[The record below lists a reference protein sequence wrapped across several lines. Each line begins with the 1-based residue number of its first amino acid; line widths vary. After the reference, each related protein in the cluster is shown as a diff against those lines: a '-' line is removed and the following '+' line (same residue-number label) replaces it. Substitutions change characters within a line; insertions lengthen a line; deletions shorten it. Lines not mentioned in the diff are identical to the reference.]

1 VITEFII
8 PAVVYS
14 EEGECGT
21 YDTQQVVFGR
31 ESCRACVEEGFL
43 AAVLAAVANA
53 LVLVIASSLFGAVV
67 VPPGETLT
75 LEPVIAASA
84 IGAVGAV
91 IALGAIGRFSR
102 RPIRV
107 FRVTALV
114 VLLLSLV
121 PIPLQGV
128 EGPSAGA
135 LALMHVLA
143 AAIVVGVLTTTRSG
157 R

>member
-1 VITEFII
+1 VELTTRNRLFSGGS
-8 PAVVYS
+8 PA
-14 EEGECGT
+14 
-21 YDTQQVVFGR
+21 GR
-31 ESCRACVEEGFL
+31 LLRRGLV

-75 LEPVIAASA
+75 LGPVIAASA
-84 IGAVGAV
+84 IGAVGAAV
-91 IALGAIGRFSR
+91 VLGIIGRFSR
-102 RPIRV
+102 RPIPV
-107 FRVTALV
+107 FRVIALV

-128 EGPSAGA
+128 AGPSAGV

>member
-1 VITEFII
+1 MESMMRNGAFSERS
-8 PAVVYS
+8 PA
-14 EEGECGT
+14 
-21 YDTQQVVFGR
+21 GR
-31 ESCRACVEEGFL
+31 LLRRGLL

-67 VPPGETLT
+67 VPPDEVLT
-75 LEPVIAASA
+75 LGPVVAASA
-84 IGAVGAV
+84 IGAVGAAIV
-91 IALGAIGRFSR
+91 LGVIGRFSR

-128 EGPSAGA
+128 AGPSAGA
-135 LALMHVLA
+135 LILLHVVV
-143 AAIVVGVLTTTRSG
+143 AAIVVGVLTTTPRG

>member
-1 VITEFII
+1 MGSTTSNGPSSVRVL
-8 PAVVYS
+8 A
-14 EEGECGT
+14 
-21 YDTQQVVFGR
+21 GR
-31 ESCRACVEEGFL
+31 LLRRGLL
-43 AAVLAAVANA
+43 AAVLAAVVSA
-53 LVLVIASSLFGAVV
+53 LVLVSASSLFGGVV

-75 LEPVIAASA
+75 LGPVIAASA
-84 IGAVGAV
+84 IGAVGGAIV
-91 IALGAIGRFSR
+91 LGIIGRFSR

-128 EGPSAGA
+128 AGPSAGA
-135 LALMHVLA
+135 LILMHVVV
-143 AAIVVGVLTTTRSG
+143 AAIVVGVLTTTPRG

>member
-1 VITEFII
+1 MESTTSNGPSSVRVL
-8 PAVVYS
+8 A
-14 EEGECGT
+14 
-21 YDTQQVVFGR
+21 GR
-31 ESCRACVEEGFL
+31 LLRRGLL
-43 AAVLAAVANA
+43 AAGLAAIANA
-53 LVLVIASSLFGAVV
+53 LVLVIASSLFGGVV
-67 VPPGETLT
+67 IPPGETLT
-75 LEPVIAASA
+75 LGPVIAASA
-84 IGAVGAV
+84 IGAIGAA
-91 IALGAIGRFSR
+91 IAFGIIGRFSR

-128 EGPSAGA
+128 AGSSAVA

>member
-1 VITEFII
+1 M
-8 PAVVYS
+8 
-14 EEGECGT
+14 
-21 YDTQQVVFGR
+21 
-31 ESCRACVEEGFL
+31 

-75 LEPVIAASA
+75 LGPVIAASA
-84 IGAVGAV
+84 IGAVGAAIV
-91 IALGAIGRFSR
+91 LGIIGRFSR
-102 RPIRV
+102 RPILV
-107 FRVTALV
+107 FRVIALV

-128 EGPSAGA
+128 AGPSAGV

>member
-1 VITEFII
+1 MESTTSNGPSSVRV
-8 PAVVYS
+8 PA
-14 EEGECGT
+14 
-21 YDTQQVVFGR
+21 GR
-31 ESCRACVEEGFL
+31 LLRRGLL

-53 LVLVIASSLFGAVV
+53 LVLVIASSLFGGVV

-75 LEPVIAASA
+75 LGPVVAASA
-84 IGAVGAV
+84 IGAVGAAIV
-91 IALGAIGRFSR
+91 LGVIGRFSG

-107 FRVTALV
+107 FCVTALV

-121 PIPLQGV
+121 PIPLQGIA
-128 EGPSAGA
+128 GPSAGA

>member
-1 VITEFII
+1 MESTTSNGSSSVRA
-8 PAVVYS
+8 PA
-14 EEGECGT
+14 
-21 YDTQQVVFGR
+21 GR
-31 ESCRACVEEGFL
+31 LLRRGLL

-67 VPPGETLT
+67 VPPDEVLT
-75 LEPVIAASA
+75 LGPVVAASA
-84 IGAVGAV
+84 IGAVGAAAV
-91 IALGAIGRFSR
+91 FGVVGRFSR

-107 FRVTALV
+107 FRVIALV

-121 PIPLQGV
+121 PIPLQGIA
-128 EGPSAGA
+128 GPSAGA

-143 AAIVVGVLTTTRSG
+143 AAIVVGVLTTTRGG

>member
-1 VITEFII
+1 MELTTRNRLFSGGS
-8 PAVVYS
+8 PA
-14 EEGECGT
+14 
-21 YDTQQVVFGR
+21 GR
-31 ESCRACVEEGFL
+31 LLRRGLVAT
-43 AAVLAAVANA
+43 VLAAVANA

-75 LEPVIAASA
+75 LGPVIAASA
-84 IGAVGAV
+84 IGAVGAAV
-91 IALGAIGRFSR
+91 VLGIIGRFSR
-102 RPIRV
+102 RPIPV
-107 FRVTALV
+107 FRVIALV

-128 EGPSAGA
+128 AGPSAGV

>member
-1 VITEFII
+1 VELATRNKLFSGGS
-8 PAVVYS
+8 PA
-14 EEGECGT
+14 
-21 YDTQQVVFGR
+21 GR
-31 ESCRACVEEGFL
+31 LLRRGLL

-75 LEPVIAASA
+75 LGPVIAASA
-84 IGAVGAV
+84 IGAIGAAV
-91 IALGAIGRFSR
+91 VFGVIGRFSR

-107 FRVTALV
+107 FRVIALV

-128 EGPSAGA
+128 AGPSAGA

-143 AAIVVGVLTTTRSG
+143 AAVVVGVLTMPLPRG